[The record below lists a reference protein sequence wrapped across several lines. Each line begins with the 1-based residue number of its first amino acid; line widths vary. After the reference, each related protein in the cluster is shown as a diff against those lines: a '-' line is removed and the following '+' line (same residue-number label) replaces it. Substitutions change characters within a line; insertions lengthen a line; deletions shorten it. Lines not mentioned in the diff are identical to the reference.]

1 MKRKF
6 TFLIAAA
13 FMLLTMMAT
22 TGEMWGQSDYSTT
35 YTSGVTLSTTGGTS
49 ASTCKV
55 IVTGTTEYDGI
66 KAGTSKV
73 AGAMVI
79 NVPSGT
85 KYLHIHAAAWNN
97 ENVTLSVTPNTNIS
111 PSSISL
117 TADSGISGSGSTY
130 TLGTAANA
138 STNYYKVIAFT
149 NALTAN
155 TNLTFTATSGKRF
168 VIWGVNAE
176 EDGGGSDPS
185 ISASDVDIAYDDED
199 GSIAY
204 TLNNATGNVTAEVT
218 SGNWITEIGTITATE
233 VPFTCL
239 ANEGAAARTATIT
252 LSFTGASN
260 KVVTIT
266 QAGNPNIVNN
276 IEDITAAGTYTV
288 KGTIVAMSTR
298 GFVLGDGTGYVYY
311 YYGNNFSTTYTIGN
325 IVKLSGA
332 VTASDSYKVF
342 QFTSSAT
349 ITAATE
355 SNYVAEDPTV
365 ISGAD
370 MDAQVASTAAVSLS
384 NYIQYQGTLTVNNTY
399 YNITSIDGATTAKGS
414 ISYPTSTDFASLNGK
429 VVTVTGYYVGVSSN
443 QYYNTMIGSIEEAVV
458 PSITLEQYT
467 YNLNADG
474 GDAELHVTYTNM
486 PATPQAVVIFYEANG
501 TTPLTENPTWI
512 TASINANYNIAGHI
526 DVNEGEARSAYFKVK
541 GIDANDNEVYSNLI
555 TINQAAAGP
564 NIEFNN
570 TSMTLAAGG
579 ESDRKM
585 GFDYSGLGDNPTFSI
600 NYYEQDGTTA
610 ATYDHSWLTAT
621 IEGKKVNISAV
632 ANTGAERKAYFKVY
646 GENGNVN
653 TESNLV
659 TITQEVAPYATIEAL
674 FNAATTTATDVTV
687 AFNNWVVSG
696 VSTNGKNVFVTD
708 GTNGFVINSNSNMS
722 GTYSVGKILQGT
734 ITCSLKLQ
742 NGYAQLTNVSGLTIT
757 DGGSVT
763 VAEIPMANLAGVNT
777 GALVHYENLTC
788 SVNGTK
794 YYLTDGTTTLQVY
807 NSLYAF
813 GSLVNGKTYNITG
826 IYQQYGET
834 KEVLPRSTDDI
845 VEIVAPS
852 ITVTPATVNVTA
864 EGEDEGSLVIA
875 YENLTI
881 TDPADFDIQYYDANN
896 EPLNK
901 DDNPDWM
908 EASIIANSTQDGY
921 VVSFSVDPNDG
932 DARTAY
938 FKVYALDDNTDEVY
952 SNLITVSQEAYVAP
966 TATIAVIPET
976 VNVEA
981 SGEDEGSLVIAYEN
995 LTITDPA
1002 DFDIQYYDANNEPL
1016 NKDDNPD
1023 WMEASIIANSTQDG
1037 YVVSFSVDPNDGAAR
1052 TAYFKVYALDN
1063 QSELVYSNL
1072 VTVNQAAYVPPVQT
1086 ENYELFSGDLVE
1098 GDYII
1103 YYEGYAM
1110 KSKVVNSRLSYA
1122 TVTPENNIISTAN
1135 DSIVWHIAPSDSLG
1149 YWTIYSATVEKY
1161 AASTGAKNKAQLL
1174 ATCTDNKALWSVTGN
1189 TTYEFVNRANDIAGV
1204 NKTLRNNGTNG
1215 FACYSTDTGGA
1226 LKLYKKVNNT
1236 PSITLNQYTY
1246 NLNSD
1251 GGQAELPVVY
1261 NNMPANPQAVV
1272 IFYESDG
1279 VTPLTENPTW
1289 ITAIINDNY
1298 NVDGNIQAN
1307 TGEARSAYFKVK
1319 GIDADNNDVY
1329 SDLVTINQA
1338 AYALSIVFKTT
1349 ELNIEV
1355 GGEQNRV
1362 LSFEYQGFGQNPA
1375 FEVRQYDATGQ
1386 TQTTY
1391 EWLTTNITQG
1401 HKVNITVDANTG
1413 AARSGYFKVYGS
1425 DGTVNTESNLV
1436 TINQAAAAIT
1446 YTVTFDVVG
1455 GTFVPNE
1462 HFATVSEQKEAGTYN
1477 LPSATK
1483 EGWEFAGW
1491 NDGTTTY
1498 EANAEYTVSAAVNF
1512 TAQWT
1517 VMTTAT
1523 IAFGNNGTK
1532 INAASVTGNDSF
1544 GNTWTIT
1551 TIGTSSFTQNDA
1563 FSQVGS
1569 SNSPATSITFTT
1581 TLAQETTFTAF
1592 SAKFGGNNN
1601 TAGTITLTVDDTT
1614 VGSGSLSGSSDVVV
1628 ENTTTATGTV
1638 LTVTVTNIAKGVKC
1652 YYISYT
1658 ISTGTDPMIV
1668 AQNSID
1674 LSSTDT
1680 YGEFDY
1686 SIVNPAT
1693 GVNLTASSTD
1703 EWISDINVTAEKVTF
1718 VTTPNTSTTDDREG
1732 TITLSYTGATD
1743 KVVTVT
1749 QSKVDFATIPFAYD
1763 GNGTGDLPTGLTA
1776 TGLGTYSQSP
1786 AMKFDGTGDNLI
1798 LKLNQAPVSLSY
1810 DIKGNSFSG
1819 GTFTVQTSANGTNYD
1834 DLATYTTL
1842 GDDVQ
1847 SITHVDLDANVRYIK
1862 WIYTYKKTGN
1872 VALGNIHASE
1882 NYDTYGDITINDL
1895 DLTSNPESLIIH
1907 GGSVVTLTGTV
1918 INDNPNNLIIEDGGQ
1933 LIHENPVQ
1941 ATIQKNV
1948 TGYGSKSVAGWYL
1961 IASPVAGLEVDC
1973 ATTGAY
1979 DFYAYDE
1986 VNTKWLNQKVAA
1998 NNITNFTQGVGYLYA
2013 NSVTTVIDYL
2023 GTLVGTNT
2031 EVTVENL
2038 SYACSDDNYKGV
2050 NLMGNPFSCNLVY
2063 GKLTLGGVNVQ
2074 TYYTVEGGEEL
2085 TAKSLDT
2092 NPIKPGQG
2100 FIIQASDAHQNLVF
2114 NPSSKDRSNEKVGYI
2129 SIVAGNDKAQD
2140 NAFIQL
2146 GGGNTLRKMTI
2157 SDNSSVVYV
2166 MNNGKDYAATRID
2179 ALEGSMPVCF
2189 KANKLGSYTIT
2200 VEAKDIK
2207 TDYLH
2212 LIDNFT
2218 HEDIDLLLEPS
2229 YSFIASNGD
2238 NASRFTLVFRAEGSA
2253 GITNDIFAYQNGND
2267 IIVNGEG
2274 ELQVFDVMGRLMM
2287 TKRINNGETIN
2298 ISTTGVYIFKLNEKT
2313 QKIVIR

>member
-1 MKRKF
+1 
-6 TFLIAAA
+6 
-13 FMLLTMMAT
+13 MLLTMMAT
-22 TGEMWGQSDYSTT
+22 TGEMWGQTRGTEVTYDFSQIPGFNNWGTSYSQHVVEYDDATVTFASANKQTSTITDIPVTKGQPVSLVLNNTDDYQITEVTFVCRQWGTKAQTITLHYSTDGGENYTSTNITSTNFTITTSSLAEGTNAVKITFSSSSNQVGIESCT
-35 YTSGVTLSTTGGTS
+35 YTFESTGG
-49 ASTCKV
+49 
-55 IVTGTTEYDGI
+55 
-66 KAGTSKV
+66 
-73 AGAMVI
+73 
-79 NVPSGT
+79 
-85 KYLHIHAAAWNN
+85 
-97 ENVTLSVTPNTNIS
+97 
-111 PSSISL
+111 
-117 TADSGISGSGSTY
+117 
-130 TLGTAANA
+130 
-138 STNYYKVIAFT
+138 
-149 NALTAN
+149 
-155 TNLTFTATSGKRF
+155 
-168 VIWGVNAE
+168 
-176 EDGGGSDPS
+176 GGDTPS
-185 ISASDVDIAYDDED
+185 ISANNVDIDYDATE

-204 TLNNATGNVTAEVT
+204 ELNYGTGNVTATIT
-218 SGNWITEIGTITATE
+218 SGDWITSIGTITSNA

-311 YYGNNFSTTYTIGN
+311 YYGNNFSTTYTIGD

-458 PSITLEQYT
+458 PSITLANYE
-467 YNLNADG
+467 YNLNAVG
-474 GDAELHVTYTNM
+474 GDAELSVTYTNM
-486 PATPQAVVIFYEANG
+486 PANPQAVVIFYEANG

-512 TASINANYNIAGHI
+512 TASINNNGNIAGHI
-526 DVNEGEARSAYFKVK
+526 DVNEGDARSAYFKVK
-541 GIDANDNEVYSNLI
+541 GIDGNNNEVYSDLV

-579 ESDRKM
+579 ESDRKLS
-585 GFDYSGLGDNPTFSI
+585 FDYSGLGDNPSFSI

-646 GENGNVN
+646 GENGAVN

-659 TITQEVAPYATIEAL
+659 TITQAEAPTYAELPFAFDGGRADIE
-674 FNAATTTATDVTV
+674 D
-687 AFNNWVVSG
+687 
-696 VSTNGKNVFVTD
+696 TD
-708 GTNGFVINSNSNMS
+708 GLYQEGLGSDYSSSPKLKFDNTGDWLLLQFSERPGTLTFKIKGNGFSS
-722 GTYSVGKILQGT
+722 GSTSTFKVQT
-734 ITCSLKLQ
+734 S
-742 NGYAQLTNVSGLTIT
+742 A
-757 DGGSVT
+757 
-763 VAEIPMANLAGVNT
+763 
-777 GALVHYENLTC
+777 
-788 SVNGTK
+788 
-794 YYLTDGTTTLQVY
+794 DGTTYTDLATYTELGDTQT
-807 NSLYAF
+807 
-813 GSLVNGKTYNITG
+813 KTFDNLDENVRYIKW
-826 IYQQYGET
+826 IYTEKGAT
-834 KEVLPRSTDDI
+834 SGGNVALGDI
-845 VEIVAPS
+845 NLATYSAPVAS
-852 ITVTPATVNVTA
+852 ITVDPATVNVTA
-864 EGEDEGSLVIA
+864 EGEDDGILPIA
-875 YENLTI
+875 YDNLTI
-881 TDPADFDIQYYDANN
+881 TEATDFDIKYYDANN
-896 EPLNK
+896 QPLDKEQEPTWMGAAVQ
-901 DDNPDWM
+901 DN
-908 EASIIANSTQDGY
+908 ATQDGY
-921 VVSFSVDPNDG
+921 EVWYFVSENDG

-1161 AASTGAKNKAQLL
+1161 AASTGSKNQAQLL
-1174 ATCTDNKALWSVTGN
+1174 AECNNNNALWAVTG
-1189 TTYEFVNRANDIAGV
+1189 TETYEFENKARAESGSNPG
-1204 NKTLRNNGTNG
+1204 NKWLRNNDTNG
-1215 FACYSTDTGGA
+1215 FACYANSTGGA

-1338 AYALSIVFKTT
+1338 AYALSIVFETT

-1498 EANAEYTVSAAVNF
+1498 EAGAEYTVSAAVNF

-1523 IAFGNNGTK
+1523 IAFGNNGTQ
-1532 INAASVTGNDSF
+1532 INAASVTGDDSF

-1551 TIGTSSFTQNDA
+1551 TVGTSSFTQNA
-1563 FSQVGS
+1563 AYSQVGS

-1918 INDNPNNLIIEDGGQ
+1918 INDNPANLIIEDGGQ

-1961 IASPVAGLEVDC
+1961 IASPVAGLDVDC

-2238 NASRFTLVFRAEGSA
+2238 NESRFTLVFRAEGSA